1 MHGRPK
7 GLVSLLGCSFAPA
20 LACLLAG
27 QVSLFVLLGLVLFLK
42 FHRSSPLLAGVS
54 LWLCMLKPH
63 LFLPFGLVLLAWTI
77 TCRSYKV
84 LLGAALALGA
94 STGMIL
100 MLCPHVFIQYQQMMA
115 AARVIEAIP
124 CLSIMLRWIISPNT
138 IWLQY
143 LPVLLGCVWA
153 LLYFRRHRDAWNWME
168 HGSLLMLVS
177 VLVAP
182 YTWLMDQAILIPALL
197 HAAYFTRSRTL
208 ITILA
213 LASAV
218 IETATLRGIPLL
230 HSAFYLWS
238 APAWLVWYL
247 VAGRSSVAMKQV
259 DPPALASGAFENA
272 R

>member
-1 MHGRPK
+1 
-7 GLVSLLGCSFAPA
+7 
-20 LACLLAG
+20 
-27 QVSLFVLLGLVLFLK
+27 
-42 FHRSSPLLAGVS
+42 
-54 LWLCMLKPH
+54 
-63 LFLPFGLVLLAWTI
+63 
-77 TCRSYKV
+77 
-84 LLGAALALGA
+84 
-94 STGMIL
+94 
-100 MLCPHVFIQYQQMMA
+100 
-115 AARVIEAIP
+115 
-124 CLSIMLRWIISPNT
+124 
-138 IWLQY
+138 
-143 LPVLLGCVWA
+143 
-153 LLYFRRHRDAWNWME
+153 
-168 HGSLLMLVS
+168 MLVS

-247 VAGRSSVAMKQV
+247 VAGRASVAMKRV
-259 DPPALASGAFENA
+259 DPPALASGAFESA